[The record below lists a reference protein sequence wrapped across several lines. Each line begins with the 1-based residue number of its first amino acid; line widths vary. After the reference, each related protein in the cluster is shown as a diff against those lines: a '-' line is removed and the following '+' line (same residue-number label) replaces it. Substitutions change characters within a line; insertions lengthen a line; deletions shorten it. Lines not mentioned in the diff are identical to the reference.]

1 MRSIRI
7 RGTLNLNFIVML
19 KERDY
24 QAIINL
30 YTDKYSN
37 NGSKFPLNLE
47 QTDSIVNLVKKHISI
62 IKNYPKEKQKILS
75 IYAKSVSIR
84 GIKEYLNMPTLQAA
98 LIYKVIYNY
107 AVNKNNS
114 MV

>member
-1 MRSIRI
+1 
-7 RGTLNLNFIVML
+7 ML

-47 QTDSIVNLVKKHISI
+47 QTNAVVELIKKHSSIVKKYS
-62 IKNYPKEKQKILS
+62 KERQRILN
-75 IYAKSVSIR
+75 IYAKSVSTK
-84 GIKEYLNMPTLQAA
+84 GIIKYLKLPSMQAS
-98 LIYKVIYNY
+98 LVYDVVKQWL
-107 AVNKNNS
+107 S
-114 MV
+114 